1 MNNYT
6 NPLILIKEEYLEA
19 ATISQKI
26 LVILVASW
34 SFALF
39 SLFAVGLSAIV
50 VELITNPS
58 AFSNAT
64 WGIFDTLGS

>member
-19 ATISQKI
+19 TTFLQKS
-26 LVILVASW
+26 LVVLFAAW
-34 SFALF
+34 FAALF
-39 SLFAVGLSAIV
+39 LLFAFGLIAV
-50 VELITNPS
+50 VSHIIMNPE
-58 AFSNAT
+58 AVNNAT